1 MYKWKK
7 ERKLESFFVSLL
19 LGLVGGQGA
28 AWYVTSAGCR
38 QAVASWLRH
47 RQIMRQR
54 WCPNCPGPSAS
65 LKGGEGWGGLW
76 ERRKEGGGGF
86 PAHMQMRHGTN
97 YLIGMKWVGARF
109 HSSRITL
116 IVLTLSKYKACAMPW
131 HSIPTD
137 QWLSMQE
144 EHRQGTREREMWR
157 TTSKQ
162 VKLSDKQILFRHIV
176 LKKKN

>member
-1 MYKWKK
+1 MEKRKK
-7 ERKLESFFVSLL
+7 TRVFLCLFIVGPCRRSRSSLIRDQCR
-19 LGLVGGQGA
+19 V
-28 AWYVTSAGCR
+28 SAGC
-38 QAVASWLRH
+38 SIH

-65 LKGGEGWGGLW
+65 LKGGGKGGEAFEKG
-76 ERRKEGGGGF
+76 ERRGGGGF

-162 VKLSDKQILFRHIV
+162 VKLSDKQQFRHIV